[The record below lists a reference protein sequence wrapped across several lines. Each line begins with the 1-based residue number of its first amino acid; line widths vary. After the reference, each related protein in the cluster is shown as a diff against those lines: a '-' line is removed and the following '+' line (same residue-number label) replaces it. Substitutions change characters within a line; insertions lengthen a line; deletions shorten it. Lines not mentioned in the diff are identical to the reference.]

1 VSVARLDT
9 STIPD
14 AAGVYLFRDADARAI
29 YVGKAS
35 SLRKRLASY
44 WGKPLH
50 LRTEAMMAAAES
62 VEWIVA
68 SNEVDALMLE
78 YNLIKE
84 HLPRFN
90 IRYRDDKSYPYLAL
104 TVGERWPR
112 AQVVRGSRRK
122 GVRYFGPFAHAYAIR
137 ETLDAL
143 TRVFPVRTCS
153 NAFFDQRARARR
165 PCLYYD
171 IGRCAGPCVPEVTG
185 VTEESYRAHV
195 DALADFLSG
204 NERPVLRRLEREMRE
219 ASEREEYELAAKL
232 RDQLVAA
239 RRALESQEMVLRQAE
254 NLDVVGLAEDDLEAA
269 FQVFFVRKGRA
280 MGRKGWIVDR
290 VEELDRPGLLASF
303 VRELYMERE
312 EVPPRILV
320 PETPADA
327 DVLARWLSGRRGGPV
342 SFAVPRRGAKR
353 KLLEVVTQNAKEHF
367 QRHKLRRASDFG
379 ARSRALTE
387 LATVLGLPQA
397 PLRIEAY
404 DISNLGPTDTV
415 GSMVVFEDGLPKRS
429 DYRRFE
435 IKGVPGQDDFASME
449 EMLGRRFARLRAGTD
464 GDGGRD
470 GGATGDEGT
479 VRRRRFSYPPS
490 LIVVDGGRGQLSV
503 ATKVLADLDL
513 HIPAIGLAKR
523 LEEVYFP
530 DRPDPLR
537 IPRGSEALFVLQ
549 HIRDEAHR
557 FAVTYHREKRSK
569 RVMASSLDDVQGIGP
584 ARKRA
589 LLKRF
594 GSLARLSRASAEEIA
609 ATPGVGPEIAR
620 AVHER
625 LHGSAPAPERRVS
638 V

>member
-1 VSVARLDT
+1 
-9 STIPD
+9 
-14 AAGVYLFRDADARAI
+14 
-29 YVGKAS
+29 
-35 SLRKRLASY
+35 
-44 WGKPLH
+44 
-50 LRTEAMMAAAES
+50 
-62 VEWIVA
+62 
-68 SNEVDALMLE
+68 
-78 YNLIKE
+78 
-84 HLPRFN
+84 
-90 IRYRDDKSYPYLAL
+90 
-104 TVGERWPR
+104 
-112 AQVVRGSRRK
+112 
-122 GVRYFGPFAHAYAIR
+122 
-137 ETLDAL
+137 
-143 TRVFPVRTCS
+143 
-153 NAFFDQRARARR
+153 
-165 PCLYYD
+165 
-171 IGRCAGPCVPEVTG
+171 
-185 VTEESYRAHV
+185 
-195 DALADFLSG
+195 
-204 NERPVLRRLEREMRE
+204 
-219 ASEREEYELAAKL
+219 
-232 RDQLVAA
+232 
-239 RRALESQEMVLRQAE
+239 
-254 NLDVVGLAEDDLEAA
+254 
-269 FQVFFVRKGRA
+269 VFFVRKGRA

-327 DVLARWLSGRRGGPV
+327 DVLARWLSDRRGGPV
-342 SFAVPRRGAKR
+342 TFAVPRRGAKR
-353 KLLEVVTQNAKEHF
+353 KLLEVVTQNAREHF

-449 EMLGRRFARLRAGTD
+449 EMLGRRFARLRAGAD
-464 GDGGRD
+464 GDGSRG

-625 LHGSAPAPERRVS
+625 LHGSAPATERRVS
-638 V
+638 A

>member
-14 AAGVYLFRDADARAI
+14 APGVYLFRDADARAI
-29 YVGKAS
+29 YVGKAT

-50 LRTEAMMAAAES
+50 PRTEAMMAAAES

-153 NAFFDQRARARR
+153 NAFFDQRARAHR

-204 NERPVLRRLEREMRE
+204 NERPVLRRLERDMRE

-232 RDQLVAA
+232 RDQLAAA
-239 RRALESQEMVLRQAE
+239 RRALESQEMVLTQAE

-269 FQVFFVRKGRA
+269 FQVFTVRGGRVL
-280 MGRKGWIVDR
+280 GRKGWIVDR
-290 VEELDRPGLLASF
+290 VEDLDRRELVASF
-303 VRELYMERE
+303 LRQLYMERE

-320 PETPADA
+320 PIEPADRQ
-327 DVLARWLSGRRGGPV
+327 VLETWLSGRRGSAV
-342 SFAVPRRGAKR
+342 TIAVPARGAKR
-353 KLLEVVTQNAKEHF
+353 KLMEVVGSNATDAFH
-367 QRHKLRRASDFG
+367 RHKLRRASDFG
-379 ARSRALTE
+379 ARSRALSE
-387 LATVLGLPQA
+387 LADQLGLEQA
-397 PLRIEAY
+397 PLRIECY

-435 IKGVPGQDDFASME
+435 IKGVAGQDDFASME
-449 EMLGRRFARLRAGTD
+449 EMLTRRFSRLLKEKDEAP
-464 GDGGRD
+464 GG
-470 GGATGDEGT
+470 
-479 VRRRRFSYPPS
+479 RRRFSYPPA
-490 LIVVDGGRGQLSV
+490 LVVVDGGRGQLSV
-503 ATKVLADLDL
+503 ATKVLEDLGL
-513 HIPAIGLAKR
+513 HIPHVGLAKR

-530 DRPDPLR
+530 DRPDPLS

-557 FAVTYHREKRSK
+557 SAITYHRQRRDRRALSSPLDEIPGVGPSRKRSL
-569 RVMASSLDDVQGIGP
+569 M
-584 ARKRA
+584 
-589 LLKRF
+589 KRF
-594 GSLARLSRASAEEIA
+594 GSLTKIRQAEPAELA
-609 ATPGVGPEIAR
+609 ATPGVGPRLADEIHR
-620 AVHER
+620 R
-625 LHGSAPAPERRVS
+625 LHAVEAYDRRESA
-638 V
+638 

>member
-1 VSVARLDT
+1 MSVARPDT

-14 AAGVYLFRDADARAI
+14 APGVYLFRDADGRVVYA
-29 YVGKAS
+29 GKAT

-50 LRTEAMMAAAES
+50 PRTEAMMTAAGS

-84 HLPRFN
+84 NLPRFN

-153 NAFFDQRARARR
+153 NAFFEQRARARR

-204 NERPVLRRLEREMRE
+204 NERPVLRRLEREMGE

-239 RRALESQEMVLRQAE
+239 RRALESQEMVLTQAE
-254 NLDVVGLAEDDLEAA
+254 NLDVIGLAEDDLEAA

-312 EVPPRILV
+312 EVPPRIMV
-320 PETPADA
+320 PETPTDA

-342 SFAVPRRGAKR
+342 TFAVPRRGAKR
-353 KLLEVVTQNAKEHF
+353 KLLEVVTQNAREHF

-379 ARSRALTE
+379 ARSRALIE

-449 EMLGRRFARLRAGTD
+449 EMLSRRFARLRAGAD
-464 GDGGRD
+464 GDGSQGGGRP
-470 GGATGDEGT
+470 GDEGT

-537 IPRGSEALFVLQ
+537 IPRGSQALFVLQ

-594 GSLARLSRASAEEIA
+594 GSLARLSRASLEEIA
-609 ATPGVGPEIAR
+609 ATPGVGREIAR
-620 AVHER
+620 GVYER
-625 LHGSAPAPERRVS
+625 LHGSAQAPERRVS
-638 V
+638 A